1 MCFAPIVEFAGSV
14 TKGVVGGQGELIEAE
29 KNLPDLVE
37 AAIDGEDVIITKND
51 QPVVKL
57 VPVDRVDSRRKFGSA
72 RGLITFSE
80 DFDKPIE
87 DFNDYLR

>member
-1 MCFAPIVEFAGSV
+1 MRQVELSEAEKCLSD
-14 TKGVVGGQGELIEAE
+14 LIEA
-29 KNLPDLVE
+29 
-37 AAIDGEDVIITKND
+37 AINGEDVVITKND

-57 VPVDRVDSRRKFGSA
+57 APVDPVISRPRFGSA